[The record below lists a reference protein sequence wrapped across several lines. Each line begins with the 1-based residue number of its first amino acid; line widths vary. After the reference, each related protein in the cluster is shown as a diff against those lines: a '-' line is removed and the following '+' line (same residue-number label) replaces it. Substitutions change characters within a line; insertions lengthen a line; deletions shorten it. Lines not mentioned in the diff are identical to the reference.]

1 MNENNLKELASLL
14 DEYNSIGKEISR
26 ITNRPATIGHTG
38 EFIAG
43 NIFDI
48 KLLESASHKAT
59 DGFFQSGPLAGKSV
73 NIKWYGKQESLLDV
87 STSEQPD
94 FYLVMTGPKSNP
106 VSSKGAI
113 RPWVIDHVYL
123 FDAHQL
129 ISELKARGVKI
140 GIATSV
146 IKQQWRDAQIYPTQ
160 NNNMYRLTPEQKSLL
175 KSFGSS

>member
-1 MNENNLKELASLL
+1 MNENTLEKLSSLL

-43 NIFDI
+43 IIFDI
-48 KLLESASHKAT
+48 KLEESASHKAT
-59 DGFFQSGPLAGKSV
+59 DGFFQSGPLDGKSV
-73 NIKWYGKQESLLDV
+73 NIKWYGKQEALLDV
-87 STSEQPD
+87 LTSDQPD
-94 FYLVMTGPKSNP
+94 FYLVMTGPKTNQM
-106 VSSKGAI
+106 SSKGAI

-123 FDAHQL
+123 FDAHRL

-160 NNNMYRLTPEQKSLL
+160 NNKIYRVTSEQRNLL
-175 KSFGSS
+175 KSFGS